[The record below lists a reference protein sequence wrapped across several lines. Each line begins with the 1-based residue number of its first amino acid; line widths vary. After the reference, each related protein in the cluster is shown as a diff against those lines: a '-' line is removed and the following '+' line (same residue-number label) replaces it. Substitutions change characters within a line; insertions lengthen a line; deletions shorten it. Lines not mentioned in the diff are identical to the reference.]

1 MQIVIAQNAGFCYGV
16 RAAVEKAFAAAQNG
30 PCWTLGS
37 LIHNREVLERLEAAG
52 VHTAQSADEIP
63 GGTVIIRSHG
73 VSPDVLE
80 ALSAR
85 GLNVIDATCP
95 NVARVHRLCANTA
108 KRAAR

>member
-52 VHTAQSADEIP
+52 VRTAHSAP
-63 GGTVIIRSHG
+63 FS
-73 VSPDVLE
+73 
-80 ALSAR
+80 SA
-85 GLNVIDATCP
+85 
-95 NVARVHRLCANTA
+95 
-108 KRAAR
+108 

>member
-52 VHTAQSADEIP
+52 VRVE
-63 GGTVIIRSHG
+63 
-73 VSPDVLE
+73 E
-80 ALSAR
+80 A
-85 GLNVIDATCP
+85 
-95 NVARVHRLCANTA
+95 
-108 KRAAR
+108 